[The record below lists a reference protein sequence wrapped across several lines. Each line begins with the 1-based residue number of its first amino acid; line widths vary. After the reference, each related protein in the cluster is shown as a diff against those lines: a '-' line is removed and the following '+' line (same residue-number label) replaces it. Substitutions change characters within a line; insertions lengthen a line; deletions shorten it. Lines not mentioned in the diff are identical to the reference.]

1 MKLRNNFT
9 DKTRALY
16 LGKWECDL
24 CSSNQMLEI
33 NHIRGRESNSPL
45 NASIL
50 CRQCHEHVG
59 HSEEEEQELFFKNL
73 VYLKNIGYEL
83 TESDSDFME
92 ANFSRLIERNPR
104 IKKWLQA
111 T

>member
-1 MKLRNNFT
+1 MKLKNNFT
-9 DKTRALY
+9 NETRVLYMDKH
-16 LGKWECDL
+16 ECDK
-24 CSSNQMLEI
+24 CGTNQMLEI
-33 NHIRGRESNSPL
+33 NHIRGRESNSPF
-45 NASIL
+45 NASVL

-73 VYLKNIGYEL
+73 VYLKNIGYEI
-83 TESDSDFME
+83 TDADSTFME
-92 ANFSRLIERNPR
+92 KNFDRLIGRNPR